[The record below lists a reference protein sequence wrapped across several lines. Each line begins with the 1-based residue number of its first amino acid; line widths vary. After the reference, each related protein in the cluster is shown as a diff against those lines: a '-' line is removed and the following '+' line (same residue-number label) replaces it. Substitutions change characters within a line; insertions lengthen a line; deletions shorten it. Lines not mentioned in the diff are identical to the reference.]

1 MPDEGG
7 LLRKNT
13 QNVVFTIK
21 NKKGIRIGDI
31 MKKMKIHEFKCRLV
45 IMLTMCFMMG
55 GFFSIHSQAAEYSV
69 SPLAAVL
76 ISGNGAEVF
85 AQPDPAT
92 LVTILPGD
100 VPVQIT
106 GVTGNGFYQVV
117 VNENVY
123 YMYAKALSTMAGT
136 QAYTLTSID
145 AKAAL
150 VGNATTGEVIYSMQG
165 DVSLPPASTVKMMT
179 ALLTLD
185 AVAQGQLTL
194 DTPLAVSPTA
204 IAGMPGDA
212 SHVTPRLQ
220 AGESMSVLS
229 LLECVLIES
238 DCYACNVL
246 AEAVAGSVDNFVALM
261 NMRAAGLGCTGTV
274 FVNTSGYPAPG
285 QVATAR
291 SLFLVAREALK
302 YPVFEAIVSLNTV
315 DIPATNVTPVRSLH
329 TTDQLITNSIY
340 YNPYAFGIKTGS
352 SNSSGLC
359 FVSGA
364 RKDGKTVI
372 TVILG
377 ANTRLMTDGVRLKQQ
392 FAETNKLINIGL
404 ASAS

>member
-1 MPDEGG
+1 MYEICDCEERGSEQFQLISERG
-7 LLRKNT
+7 SMCRMKRKWNRMKALFSVLMACMVLSCT
-13 QNVVFTIK
+13 FSLPVKANEFT
-21 NKKGIRIGDI
+21 
-31 MKKMKIHEFKCRLV
+31 
-45 IMLTMCFMMG
+45 
-55 GFFSIHSQAAEYSV
+55 V
-69 SPLAAVL
+69 SPMSAVL

-85 AQPDPAT
+85 AEPNPAT
-92 LVTILPGD
+92 LVTVLPGD
-100 VPVQIT
+100 LPVQIT
-106 GVTGNGFYQVV
+106 GVTNNGFYQVI
-117 VNENVY
+117 VNQNIY
-123 YMYAKALSTMAGT
+123 YMYAKALSATTGT

-150 VGNATTGEVIYSMQG
+150 AGDATTGEIIYNMQG
-165 DVSLPPASTVKMMT
+165 DVSLPPASTVKIMT

-185 AVAQGQLTL
+185 AIAQGQLTL
-194 DTPLAVSPTA
+194 DTPLVVSQTA

-212 SHVTPRLQ
+212 SHVNPRLKT
-220 AGESMSVLS
+220 GETMSVLS
-229 LLECVLIES
+229 LLECVMIES
-238 DCYACNVL
+238 DCYACSVL
-246 AEAVAGSVDNFVALM
+246 AEAVAGSVENFVAIM

-274 FVNTSGYPAPG
+274 FMNPSGYPVPG

-291 SLFLVAREALK
+291 DLFLITREALK
-302 YPVFEAIVSLNTV
+302 YPVFEVIVSLNTV
-315 DIPATNVTPVRSLH
+315 DIPATNLTEARSLH

-364 RKDGKTVI
+364 RKNGKTVI

-392 FAETNKLINIGL
+392 FAETNKLITIGL